1 MGRED
6 VPQSTKR
13 SNEAERRRGEGK
25 NARRKAGRPKA
36 VNQDGEISPKN
47 PEFNCVF
54 HLDTLRE
61 DCGIIRKQASTDGG
75 VLWNVVSVNAV
86 QGRKKD
92 RSLRDPREA
101 RSRVRV

>member
-25 NARRKAGRPKA
+25 NAGRKAGRPKA

-47 PEFNCVF
+47 PEYHIRREKHGQGCPRATTSREDF
-54 HLDTLRE
+54 HLSIIARRNRDDT
-61 DCGIIRKQASTDGG
+61 
-75 VLWNVVSVNAV
+75 VSRLYRRLYAE
-86 QGRKKD
+86 
-92 RSLRDPREA
+92 S
-101 RSRVRV
+101 